1 MKIES
6 FEWYITENRIRIQTT
21 QNKNSYIIIDIFVSV
36 DYDISSIESYLY
48 INKDLLD
55 LDDDDDIQGENKKEY
70 IFDYDP
76 DNLELDS
83 FIENIL
89 QDKDYKKC
97 FSV

>member
-6 FEWYITENRIRIQTT
+6 FEWYITDNRIRIQTT

>member
-55 LDDDDDIQGENKKEY
+55 LDDDDDIQGENKEEY